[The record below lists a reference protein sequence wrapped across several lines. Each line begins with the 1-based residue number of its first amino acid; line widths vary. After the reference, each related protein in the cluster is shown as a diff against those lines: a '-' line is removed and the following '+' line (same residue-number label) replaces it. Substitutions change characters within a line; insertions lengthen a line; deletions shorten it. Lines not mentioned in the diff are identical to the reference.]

1 MGVGAINGS
10 LMGAIGGYFMGVG
23 GFVIIGC
30 FGAGC
35 SIAFG
40 GEGFY
45 YF

>member
-1 MGVGAINGS
+1 
-10 LMGAIGGYFMGVG
+10 MGAIVGYFMGVG
-23 GFVIIGC
+23 GFVTIGC

-40 GEGFY
+40 DGEGFY